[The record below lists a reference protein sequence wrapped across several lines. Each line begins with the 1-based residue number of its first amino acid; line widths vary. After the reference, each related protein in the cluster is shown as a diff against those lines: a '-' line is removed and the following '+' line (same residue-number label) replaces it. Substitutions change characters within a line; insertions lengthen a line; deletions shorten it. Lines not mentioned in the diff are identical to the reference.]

1 MSQGNNEGE
10 RGIIKRFGTL
20 GKVMERL
27 WMLLNFRKGH
37 DQGLV
42 MKGCHPAET
51 RRSGEGSHVMRR
63 RRIRENGIQ
72 MNREERKREM
82 IGNPP

>member
-10 RGIIKRFGTL
+10 RGIIRRFGTL

-37 DQGLV
+37 DQGFV

-51 RRSGEGSHVMRR
+51 PTIWG
-63 RRIRENGIQ
+63 
-72 MNREERKREM
+72 RKSCDEKEKNK
-82 IGNPP
+82 GKWNTNE

>member
-1 MSQGNNEGE
+1 
-10 RGIIKRFGTL
+10 
-20 GKVMERL
+20 MERL

-51 RRSGEGSHVMRR
+51 PTIWGRKHVMRR

-72 MNREERKREM
+72 MNTEERKREM

>member
-1 MSQGNNEGE
+1 MKGK
-10 RGIIKRFGTL
+10 RRFGTL

-51 RRSGEGSHVMRR
+51 
-63 RRIRENGIQ
+63 
-72 MNREERKREM
+72 
-82 IGNPP
+82 